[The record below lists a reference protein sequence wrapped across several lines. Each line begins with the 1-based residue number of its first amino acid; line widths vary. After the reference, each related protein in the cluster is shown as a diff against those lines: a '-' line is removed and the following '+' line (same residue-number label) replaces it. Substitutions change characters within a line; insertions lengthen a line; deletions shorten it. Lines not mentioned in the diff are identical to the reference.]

1 MKIYDEKNNLLSIV
15 IKADE
20 INERI
25 NFVTNNE
32 EEMQVASFNFNQDS
46 VIDNHIHLN
55 QNRNI
60 YTTPEI
66 IFVVKGSVKVSLF
79 DDQEKFIKEVE
90 ITSGDTI
97 AFLRG
102 GHGLVVKEGSKLV
115 EAKQGPYVE
124 KLDKK
129 RF

>member
-25 NFVTNNE
+25 NFVTSNE
-32 EEMQVASFNFNQDS
+32 EEMQVASFNFSQDT

-60 YTTPEI
+60 HTTPEI
-66 IFVVKGSVKVSLF
+66 IFVVKGFVKVSLF
-79 DDQEKFIKEVE
+79 DDQQNFIKEVE
-90 ITSGDTI
+90 LTSGDTI

-102 GHGLVVKEGSKLV
+102 GHGLVVKEGTKLV
-115 EAKQGPYVE
+115 EAKQGPYIE
-124 KLDKK
+124 NLDKK